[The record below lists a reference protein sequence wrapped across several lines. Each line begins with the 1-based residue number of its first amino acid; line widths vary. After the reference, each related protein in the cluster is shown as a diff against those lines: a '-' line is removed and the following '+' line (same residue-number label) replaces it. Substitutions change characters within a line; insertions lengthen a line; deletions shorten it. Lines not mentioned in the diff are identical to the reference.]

1 MSRRLSAHV
10 LTLGD
15 IRALLARANELG
27 VPTEKYAVRVLPVDR
42 SWRGHVYNIS
52 VEPYA

>member
-1 MSRRLSAHV
+1 
-10 LTLGD
+10 LGG
-15 IRALLARANELG
+15 IRPPLARANELG
-27 VPTEKYAVRVLPVDR
+27 LPAEKYAVRALPVNR